1 MHLKLIN
8 NKILFQ
14 HYKIKCAVGKR
25 GISKKKVEGD
35 KVTPRGTFKI
45 KCLFYRKDREKNI
58 KTLVKK
64 IIIKKN
70 MGWCDDSKS
79 KFYNKLIFFPFS
91 YSAEKLYLKNN
102 IYDMILILD
111 YNMKPIIKNKG
122 SAIFIHIAKRK
133 YNKTEGCIA
142 ISKKDM
148 RLLLKNINR
157 KSRITVY

>member
-1 MHLKLIN
+1 
-8 NKILFQ
+8 
-14 HYKIKCAVGKR
+14 
-25 GISKKKVEGD
+25 
-35 KVTPRGTFKI
+35 
-45 KCLFYRKDREKNI
+45 
-58 KTLVKK
+58 
-64 IIIKKN
+64 
-70 MGWCDDSKS
+70 
-79 KFYNKLIFFPFS
+79 
-91 YSAEKLYLKNN
+91 
-102 IYDMILILD
+102 MILILD